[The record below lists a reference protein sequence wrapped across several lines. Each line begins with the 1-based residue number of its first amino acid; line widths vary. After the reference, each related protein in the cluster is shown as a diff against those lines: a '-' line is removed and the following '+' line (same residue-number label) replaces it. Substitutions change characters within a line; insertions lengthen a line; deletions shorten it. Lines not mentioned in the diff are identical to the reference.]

1 MRATHP
7 EHANLNHPEI
17 RISFYED
24 DLKRKILSIHQLNT
38 FWKKSISDTIE
49 RPFGNSMLPLIKN
62 QINGLC
68 DLHIRAKFEN
78 NYNYEVN
85 LWNGKER
92 NAEPIPM
99 FDGVKY
105 LLILKK

>member
-1 MRATHP
+1 MKK
-7 EHANLNHPEI
+7 
-17 RISFYED
+17 
-24 DLKRKILSIHQLNT
+24 LKKIYQLNT

-49 RPFGNSMLPLIKN
+49 RPFGNSMLPLINN

-68 DLHIRAKFEN
+68 DLHIHAKFEDN
-78 NYNYEVN
+78 QNYEVN
-85 LWNGKER
+85 LWNGKAR
-92 NAEPIPM
+92 NAKPIPM